1 MEFQLSTEQFEELKK
16 SILAD
21 LKEDR
26 KNFRISRLTAIEHK
40 YHNDLVDINGG
51 DVWNTIRKASAYLI
65 GRKLVKDVPV
75 EERDE
80 LCDVAEELCQ
90 RIVEARKAKHDSL

>member
-26 KNFRISRLTAIEHK
+26 KNFP
-40 YHNDLVDINGG
+40 
-51 DVWNTIRKASAYLI
+51 AYLI

-90 RIVEARKAKHDSL
+90 RIVEARKAKQ